1 MLFLPAQ
8 RSGIAMVQSQR
19 TRDSGVTA
27 ENNEISEGK
36 IPSRETG
43 GKTGEQTDWNGKNW
57 HIRLFWG
64 RKPAILQEQ
73 FRKGKI
79 RTFSSNKED
88 FFPFKSEETV
98 SVLSSPECR
107 HRLFVTKSKESF
119 QRINFNTLTFL
130 RLRKKNSATTKQGKW
145 KLNKPASFVTDG
157 C

>member
-1 MLFLPAQ
+1 M
-8 RSGIAMVQSQR
+8 
-19 TRDSGVTA
+19 
-27 ENNEISEGK
+27 
-36 IPSRETG
+36 
-43 GKTGEQTDWNGKNW
+43 
-57 HIRLFWG
+57 
-64 RKPAILQEQ
+64 RK
-73 FRKGKI
+73 
-79 RTFSSNKED
+79 FSSNKED

-98 SVLSSPECR
+98 SVLSAPECR